1 MNRLLLVGTM
11 VSLAGGCFVPMSQG
25 LAMQQDLRL
34 LRDRLVAVEDRAEA
48 DDAMLREKV
57 AQAQKDADRIA
68 ATMSK
73 VDAIA
78 RRADANFGE
87 ELVSMRQGLGSLQGR
102 LETLEHQ
109 GSGVP
114 QASEDIKALRQD
126 IEALQQA
133 NKALQEAFEAM
144 KVERKK
150 AASAATPTVVKKST
164 KAKVDQTKKDA
175 GAATKAKPSDTSSR
189 ALFRGGRDALRDR
202 RYAEAHDLM
211 ARWVSRYGKEP
222 SKRSAVD
229 DAYVVL
235 GESWQYRKAYKKAI
249 QAYQKVYKMGAK
261 KADMWTKAVFRMG
274 ECFTALG
281 DKAGARAFYKMAQS
295 KGRGHFATKSGQR
308 LKRLR

>member
-1 MNRLLLVGTM
+1 MSRLLLVGTM

-87 ELVSMRQGLGSLQGR
+87 ELVNMRQGLGSLQGR

-126 IEALQQA
+126 VEALQQA
-133 NKALQEAFEAM
+133 NKALQEAFQAM
-144 KVERKK
+144 GIFK
-150 AASAATPTVVKKST
+150 PLP
-164 KAKVDQTKKDA
+164 KD
-175 GAATKAKPSDTSSR
+175 R
-189 ALFRGGRDALRDR
+189 APGNRDR
-202 RYAEAHDLM
+202 PAACL
-211 ARWVSRYGKEP
+211 GKEDQEERTGTVMVP
-222 SKRSAVD
+222 QQLCMDRP
-229 DAYVVL
+229 L
-235 GESWQYRKAYKKAI
+235 
-249 QAYQKVYKMGAK
+249 
-261 KADMWTKAVFRMG
+261 
-274 ECFTALG
+274 
-281 DKAGARAFYKMAQS
+281 
-295 KGRGHFATKSGQR
+295 
-308 LKRLR
+308 